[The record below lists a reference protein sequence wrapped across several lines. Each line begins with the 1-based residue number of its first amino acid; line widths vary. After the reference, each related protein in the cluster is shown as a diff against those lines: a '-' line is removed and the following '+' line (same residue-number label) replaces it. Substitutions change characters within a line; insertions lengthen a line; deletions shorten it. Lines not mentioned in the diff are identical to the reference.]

1 MATEVSIEDRR
12 TREAELLSEKGFMS
26 LSELVGHVAVSES
39 TVRRDLE
46 VLEEQGLIRRTH
58 GGAVYVKDS
67 AAHRLAFAD
76 RQMSAAAEKQAIA
89 KAVAELVPTGQTILI
104 NGGTTCYQVA
114 RALVGRRLNVVTNS
128 LPIAALL
135 STDLATEVTLIGGYL
150 YPRTGVALGSMAE
163 QQLAAL
169 RATQL
174 ILSCAALNEEGA
186 FNPNQ
191 MMVDVERCMMQVAD
205 EVILAVDHTKL
216 GNRSVAKLCSLEA
229 IDVIVTDSG
238 LSAESRQWLSNLEVK
253 LIVAPAPANLEGGSS
268 DERKRLGR
276 A

>member
-1 MATEVSIEDRR
+1 VATELGIEDRR
-12 TREAELLSEKGFMS
+12 AREAEFLSQKGFMS
-26 LSELVGHVAVSES
+26 LSELVAQMGVSES
-39 TVRRDLE
+39 TIRRDLE
-46 VLEEQGLIRRTH
+46 ILEEQGVIRRTH

-67 AAHRLAFAD
+67 PAHRLAFAD

-89 KAVAELVPTGQTILI
+89 KAVAEMIPTGGTILI

-114 RALVGRRLNVVTNS
+114 RALTGRRLNVVTNS
-128 LPIAALL
+128 LPIASLL

-150 YPRTGVALGSMAE
+150 YPRTGVALGAMAE
-163 QQLAAL
+163 QQLAGL
-169 RATQL
+169 RASQL

-205 EVILAVDHTKL
+205 ELIMAVDHTKL
-216 GNRSVAKLCSLEA
+216 SSRSVVKLCGLDA

-238 LSAESRQWLSNLEVK
+238 LSAECREWLSSLK
-253 LIVAPAPANLEGGSS
+253 AKIIIV
-268 DERKRLGR
+268 
-276 A
+276 

>member
-1 MATEVSIEDRR
+1 M
-12 TREAELLSEKGFMS
+12 GM
-26 LSELVGHVAVSES
+26 VAVSES

-46 VLEEQGLIRRTH
+46 ILEEQGVIRRTH
-58 GGAVYVKDS
+58 GGAVYIKDS
-67 AAHRLAFAD
+67 PAHRLAFAD

-89 KAVAELVPTGQTILI
+89 KAVAEMIPSGHTILI

-114 RALVGRRLNVVTNS
+114 RALAGRRLNVVTNS
-128 LPIAALL
+128 LPIASLL

-150 YPRTGVALGSMAE
+150 YPRTGVALGAMAE
-163 QQLAAL
+163 QQLTGL
-169 RATQL
+169 RASQL

-205 EVILAVDHTKL
+205 ELIMAVDHTKL
-216 GNRSVAKLCSLEA
+216 SSRSVVKLCGLEA

-238 LSAESRQWLSNLEVK
+238 LSAESRQLLSGLKAKVV
-253 LIVAPAPANLEGGSS
+253 IV
-268 DERKRLGR
+268 
-276 A
+276 